1 MLIWSLIYLFITIL
15 TSIDDSDKEAYIST
29 YPDIEISIQ
38 QAVQQ
43 KIDDPT
49 LIIETDHRG
58 WFQLA
63 HKSNDIFFLGYD
75 IVFSLYIVSI
85 VCGLY
90 WIILCLVDIIRYK
103 NNTRIKTSCVILA

>member
-29 YPDIEISIQ
+29 YPDVEISIQ

-63 HKSNDIFFLGYD
+63 HKRNDIFFLGYD

-85 VCGLY
+85 VCG
-90 WIILCLVDIIRYK
+90 
-103 NNTRIKTSCVILA
+103 